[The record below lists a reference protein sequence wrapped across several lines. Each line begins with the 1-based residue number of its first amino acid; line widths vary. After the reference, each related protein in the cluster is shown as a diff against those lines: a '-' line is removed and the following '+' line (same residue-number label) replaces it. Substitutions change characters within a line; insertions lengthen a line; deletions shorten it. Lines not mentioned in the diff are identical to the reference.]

1 MGEHGMSKLLTVA
14 QVEQYHRDGIV
25 FPVPVLSPSET
36 AHFRA
41 AFEEVAARLGGR
53 PVAQALGH
61 TQSYFRWAYDL
72 ATHPRILD
80 AVEDV
85 LGPNLLVWTVSIFPK
100 YPRDPG
106 YISWH
111 QDGTYWGLD
120 STRVVTAWVALTDST
135 RDNGCMRVVPGSHRQ
150 PILPHRDT
158 YAADNRLSRGQE
170 IEVEVAEQDAVDVV
184 LRAGEM
190 SLHHVNI
197 IHGSNPNP
205 SDGSRIGFAPRFMTP
220 ETRQIDGEPLT
231 AVLARGRDNHGHF
244 QLLPGPPALGFE
256 EALAAQ
262 QAAAGQ
268 FLTEIRK
275 TRGHYAAG
283 AGGD

>member
-1 MGEHGMSKLLTVA
+1 MGKLLTAA
-14 QVEQYHRDGIV
+14 QIAQYERDGIV
-25 FPVPVLSPSET
+25 FPVPVLTPEET
-36 AHFRA
+36 ARFRRD
-41 AFEEVAARLGGR
+41 FEQLAERLGGR

-61 TQSYFRWAYDL
+61 THAYFRWAYDL
-72 ATHPRILD
+72 ATHPRVLD

-85 LGPNLLVWTVSIFPK
+85 LGPDILLWTVSIFPK

-120 STRVVTAWVALTDST
+120 SVRVTTAWIALTDST
-135 RDNGCMRVVPGSHRQ
+135 VANGCMRVVPGSHRR

-170 IEVEVAEQDAVDVV
+170 IEVAVDERDAVDVV

-197 IHGSNPNP
+197 IHGSNPNS
-205 SDGSRIGFAPRFMTP
+205 SDGSRIGFAPRLTTP
-220 ETRQIDGEPLT
+220 EARQVDGEPLT
-231 AVLARGRDNHGHF
+231 AVLARGQDRYGHF
-244 QLLPGPPALGFE
+244 RLQPGPPALAFE

-268 FLTEIRK
+268 FLSEIRK
-275 TRGHYAAG
+275 TRGHYAA

>member
-1 MGEHGMSKLLTVA
+1 MSKLLTASQVA
-14 QVEQYHRDGIV
+14 QYERDGIV
-25 FPVPVLSPSET
+25 FPVPVLTPEET
-36 AHFRA
+36 AGFRRSFDELA
-41 AFEEVAARLGGR
+41 DRLGGR

-61 TQSYFRWAYDL
+61 TQAFFRWAYDL
-72 ATHPRILD
+72 GTHPRVLD
-80 AVEDV
+80 AVEDI
-85 LGPNLLVWTVSIFPK
+85 LGPDILLWTVSIFPK

-120 STRVVTAWVALTDST
+120 SVRVTTAWIALTDST
-135 RDNGCMRVVPGSHRQ
+135 VDNGCMRVVPGSHRR

-170 IEVEVAEQDAVDVV
+170 IEVEVDERDAVDVV

-205 SDGSRIGFAPRFMTP
+205 SDGSRIGFAPRFTTP

-231 AVLARGRDNHGHF
+231 AVLARGRDRFGHF
-244 QLLPGPPALGFE
+244 RLQPGAPALGFE

-268 FLTEIRK
+268 FLSEIRK
-275 TRGHYAAG
+275 TQGHYAA
-283 AGGD
+283 AADGD

>member
-1 MGEHGMSKLLTVA
+1 MSKLLTVA

-41 AFEEVAARLGGR
+41 AFEEVATRLGGR